1 MEFIKALHIAAAIFL
16 IGPLTCVTSVT
27 PRLIRQG
34 EAGDAVLR
42 WAHRAT
48 QFYGLG
54 TLLVGVLGLGLVRGK
69 ITFNQ
74 FWVSASL
81 TLFVVAMGLIFA
93 IIERDQRAAIRRREA
108 GDDSPVQAGRILATS
123 AVVALIWL
131 VILFLMI
138 YQPGNPSNQG

>member
-1 MEFIKALHIAAAIFL
+1 MDFLKALHIAAAIFL
-16 IGPLTCVTSVT
+16 IGPLTFATSIT

-34 EAGDAVLR
+34 EEGEKVLR
-42 WAHRAT
+42 WAHRTT

-54 TLLVGVLGLGLVRGK
+54 TLLVGVLGLALVRGK

-74 FWVSASL
+74 FWVAASL
-81 TLFVVAMGLIFA
+81 TLFVVALALIFA

-108 GDDSPVQAGRILATS
+108 GDDSPVQAGRVLATS

-131 VILFLMI
+131 VILFLMV
-138 YQPGNPSNQG
+138 YQPGNTHRT

>member
-1 MEFIKALHIAAAIFL
+1 MDFLRALHIAAAIFL
-16 IGPLTCVTSVT
+16 IGPLTFATSISA
-27 PRLIRQG
+27 RLIRQG
-34 EAGDAVLR
+34 EEGGKVLR
-42 WAHRAT
+42 WAHRTT

-54 TLLVGVLGLGLVRGK
+54 TLLVGVLGVALVRGK

-81 TLFVVAMGLIFA
+81 TLFVVSLLLVFA

-108 GDDSPVQAGRILATS
+108 GEDSPVQAGRILATS

-131 VILFLMI
+131 VILFLMV
-138 YQPGNPSNQG
+138 YQPGNPHRT

>member
-1 MEFIKALHIAAAIFL
+1 MNFLLVLHIAAAVFL
-16 IGPLTCVTSVT
+16 IGPLTFATSVT

-34 EAGDAVLR
+34 EKGFATLQLM
-42 WAHRAT
+42 HRTT
-48 QFYGLG
+48 QMYGLG

-81 TLFVVAMGLIFA
+81 TLFVVAMVLIFV
-93 IIERDQRAAIRRREA
+93 IIERDQRTAIRRREA

-123 AVVALIWL
+123 AVVAVIWL
-131 VILFLMI
+131 VILFFMV
-138 YQPGNPSNQG
+138 YQWGK

>member
-1 MEFIKALHIAAAIFL
+1 MNFIRVLHIAAAIFL
-16 IGPLTCVTSVT
+16 IGPLTFATSIS

-34 EAGDAVLR
+34 ESGEAVLR

-54 TLLVGVLGLGLVRGK
+54 TLLVGVLGVGLVLGDF
-69 ITFNQ
+69 TFNQ
-74 FWVSASL
+74 FWISASL
-81 TLFVVAMGLIFA
+81 TLFVVALGLTFA
-93 IIERDQRAAIRRREA
+93 IIERDQRSAIRNREA

-131 VILFLMI
+131 VILLLMV
-138 YQPGNPSNQG
+138 YQPGNPKNS